1 MPSLPRLAV
10 IYLSF
15 HPKAYLVRAL
25 RALAQSTYPKEDFVF
40 IIVDHPHPQ
49 FGSAKDYIEKEIPEK
64 DRPTAMTTLLLVK
77 VIELLKKC
85 DQLADRLKAI
95 EKEQKKNKSNEARKK
110 FEEKEMMKKLLE
122 LTQLEKQQTIVK
134 KLSKA

>member
-1 MPSLPRLAV
+1 MSCRELD
-10 IYLSF
+10 
-15 HPKAYLVRAL
+15 
-25 RALAQSTYPKEDFVF
+25 AQL
-40 IIVDHPHPQ
+40 
-49 FGSAKDYIEKEIPEK
+49 DYIEKEIPEK